1 VNEVVMNPRAT
12 TRPMWMSDH
21 KLAIFA
27 QLKGFQVAF
36 SNTVLKRWYKEMF
49 QQGFYGFVTN
59 GAKYAAVGSVMVVA
73 AMLGNELRDTA
84 KFGLKGNPRYKDETD
99 FEAIKRA
106 IERTGLLGP
115 VQFLIDAARAEQY
128 GSGPVEALMGPI
140 VTRLVSYLE
149 GIADVLTK
157 DDKKKIVREIVK
169 SIPFISANV
178 GGSRDRVYEA
188 LGVESTF
195 GQEAGLDFSVDSFSI
210 ED

>member
-1 VNEVVMNPRAT
+1 M
-12 TRPMWMSDH
+12 
-21 KLAIFA
+21 
-27 QLKGFQVAF
+27 
-36 SNTVLKRWYKEMF
+36 
-49 QQGFYGFVTN
+49 
-59 GAKYAAVGSVMVVA
+59 
-73 AMLGNELRDTA
+73 
-84 KFGLKGNPRYKDETD
+84 
-99 FEAIKRA
+99 
-106 IERTGLLGP
+106 ERTGLLGP

-149 GIADVLTK
+149 GIAYVLTT